1 MHKETITYIDYDG
14 NERTEDFFFNLTKAE
29 LTEMDLGTAGGMK
42 KLLERIIAEKDTKR
56 IMEIFKEIIQKS
68 YGVKTLDG
76 RRFIKSQEVLDEFTQ
91 TEAYSIMFM
100 KLATDAEAAATFVNH
115 IIPQDIANAVPTAAN
130 PVAAL
135 NA

>member
-1 MHKETITYIDYDG
+1 MHKETITYVDYDG

-42 KLLERIIAEKDTKR
+42 KLLDRIIAEKDTKR

-100 KLATDAEAAATFVNH
+100 KLATDAAAAATFVNN
-115 IIPQDIANAVPTAAN
+115 IIPQDVANAAQTVDN
-130 PVAAL
+130 PVISPIA
-135 NA
+135 

>member
-100 KLATDAEAAATFVNH
+100 KLATDADAAAAFVNN
-115 IIPQDIANAVPTAAN
+115 IIPQDIANAVSTVDN